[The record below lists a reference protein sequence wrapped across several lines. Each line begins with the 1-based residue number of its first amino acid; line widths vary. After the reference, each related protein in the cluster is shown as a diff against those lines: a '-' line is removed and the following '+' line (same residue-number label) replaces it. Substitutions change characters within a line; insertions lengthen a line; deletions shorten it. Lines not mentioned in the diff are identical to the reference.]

1 MPAPQL
7 HLTFGTLCATDPGTP
22 PVLAAAMTHEPTYT
36 RLGSIVHD
44 LPYYTNIA
52 KTAVRFSLGLPGVPS
67 PWGYKIHFERPGLL
81 LRNVIERARLQRGLT
96 MDEKH
101 ALIGGFVSHIALDV
115 AMHPLVVALA
125 RRDVAELGGVED
137 LHHWV
142 CEKYQSAFFHAE
154 MFGEDIIGSKRFR
167 DLARLTK
174 SGTVVRA
181 RPEPQ
186 VIELL
191 REAFLDTYGDAP
203 SVRDWRRWITEF
215 RKFGALAS
223 GRIARKDSE
232 KKRTAMMRERYY
244 QSDSFHFVDYYEKSR
259 ARYARLSQLALDYFE
274 AGDFTDP
281 ARARFDAGARIDH
294 LVFPS
299 DEEIPVLPRTGTAPQ
314 QVQPEILEEIR
325 DDDASVEAA

>member
-7 HLTFGTLCATDPGTP
+7 HLTFGTLCATNAGTP
-22 PVLAAAMTHEPTYT
+22 RKLAAAMQAEPTHT
-36 RLGSIVHD
+36 RLGSIIHD
-44 LPYYTNIA
+44 LPYYSNVA
-52 KTAVRFSLGLPGVPS
+52 KTAVRFSLGLPGIPS

-81 LRNVIERARLQRGLT
+81 LRNFIERARLQRGLT
-96 MDEKH
+96 QDEKH
-101 ALIGGFVSHIALDV
+101 ALVGGFVSHIALDV

-125 RRDVAELGGVED
+125 RRDVQELGGIED
-137 LHHWV
+137 VHHWV

-174 SGTVVRA
+174 AGTVMRA

-186 VIELL
+186 VLEFL
-191 REAFLDTYGDAP
+191 REAFLDSYGEAP
-203 SVRDWRRWITEF
+203 TVKEWRRWMTEF
-215 RKFGALAS
+215 RRFGALAS
-223 GRIARKDSE
+223 GSVARKDSL

-244 QSDSFHFVDYYEKSR
+244 HSESFEFMNYYEASR
-259 ARYARLSQLALDYFE
+259 KKYAVLSELALDYYE

-281 ARARFDAGARIDH
+281 TRAQFDAAARIDH

-299 DEEIPVLPRTGTAPQ
+299 DAEIPALPGSGANPAVVR
-314 QVQPEILEEIR
+314 EEQR
-325 DDDASVEAA
+325 EDDVNAAEQAA